1 MKVGEGY
8 ATGQPWCPAL
18 LVELLHA
25 SQLHQ
30 HIRGSAQQDQGRSCC
45 SCPPGSFTHITSS
58 AVHVFVGTCAG
69 MALPVASQRL
79 CLRLGFALI
88 HIIGFCCG
96 HCRWL

>member
-1 MKVGEGY
+1 MKVGGKY

-18 LVELLHA
+18 LVKQFKPA
-25 SQLHQ
+25 SWASRSGAVLWY
-30 HIRGSAQQDQGRSCC
+30 GTGCSCC
-45 SCPPGSFTHITSS
+45 SRPPGSFTHFTPS

-88 HIIGFCCG
+88 HITGFCCG
-96 HCRWL
+96 HCCWL